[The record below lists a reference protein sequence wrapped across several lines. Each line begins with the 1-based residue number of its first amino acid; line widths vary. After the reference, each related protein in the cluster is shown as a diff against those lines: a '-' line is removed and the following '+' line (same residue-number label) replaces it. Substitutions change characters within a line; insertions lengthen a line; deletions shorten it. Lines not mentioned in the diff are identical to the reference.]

1 MTFML
6 LATLIAPDGT
16 PHIWGYSVCL
26 CIIKRMPSLYW
37 GDGAG
42 MDINKTSGFD
52 IAQSPAEVLFLNL
65 KINFSSFN
73 VEWDSGFIVYI
84 TILGTLSVVFIPLN
98 WYCKPVYFC
107 VKEKIGK

>member
-1 MTFML
+1 MGRSIL
-6 LATLIAPDGT
+6 RR
-16 PHIWGYSVCL
+16 HIWGYSVCL

-37 GDGAG
+37 FKFVNAGLGDGAG

-73 VEWDSGFIVYI
+73 I
-84 TILGTLSVVFIPLN
+84 
-98 WYCKPVYFC
+98 
-107 VKEKIGK
+107 